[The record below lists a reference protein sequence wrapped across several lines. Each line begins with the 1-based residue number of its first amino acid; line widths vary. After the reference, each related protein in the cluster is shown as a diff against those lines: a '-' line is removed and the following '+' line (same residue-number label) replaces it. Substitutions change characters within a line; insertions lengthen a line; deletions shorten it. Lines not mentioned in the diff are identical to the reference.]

1 MNTSMNQG
9 EQSSR
14 NDYSNQNNSSM
25 GGTNNEPNF
34 ESENRN
40 RQHSDNVGA
49 GEHSYRDETE
59 YGKTREHESGMDKIE
74 RKADE
79 MKDKVNQG
87 YEKTKDKVNEWGDK
101 AENKMNEWGDKS
113 SSKLEDAD
121 RKMDKAEK
129 KMDKAQDKFAKGYEN
144 DGERKMEK
152 AEKKMEK
159 AQDKVNDA
167 NEDMNQ
173 NEGNP
178 FRTSDQSNYSSSTT
192 GSNAHDYEAKKGN
205 ISGAEYPSKDN
216 ARDYENKNTT
226 QR

>member
-49 GEHSYRDETE
+49 GEHSYQDETE

-87 YEKTKDKVNEWGDK
+87 YEKTRDKVNEWGDK

-152 AEKKMEK
+152 AEKKMDK

-167 NEDMNQ
+167 NENR
-173 NEGNP
+173 NERNEYGSSQSSTFGN
-178 FRTSDQSNYSSSTT
+178 QSNM
-192 GSNAHDYEAKKGN
+192 SNAHDYEARQGN
-205 ISGAEYPSKDN
+205 ISGTENPSKDN